1 MQLCCTEFQRFC
13 QYVAYREP
21 IIINSKLEGLPRDLV
36 YDFAKLP
43 LDH

>member
-1 MQLCCTEFQRFC
+1 MPVLNFKDF
-13 QYVAYREP
+13 ANMLP

-43 LDH
+43 LHH